1 MRGKHG
7 CWLQIYDRISGR
19 GFALFGV
26 VHPAQLLQECKQE
39 GQGHQEGEHIR
50 DGLADLHAEQPVGAG
65 QDEMSGMKNTPCRQQ
80 ARKVARPDAPTL
92 WKVMLATTMMGCS
105 SMARH
110 W

>member
-1 MRGKHG
+1 MRGG
-7 CWLQIYDRISGR
+7 WLQIYDRSSGR

-26 VHPAQLLQECKQE
+26 IHPAQLLQECKQE

-65 QDEMSGMKNTPCRQQ
+65 QDEDERDEENTPCRQQ

>member
-1 MRGKHG
+1 MRGR
-7 CWLQIYDRISGR
+7 WLQIYDRISGR

-26 VHPAQLLQECKQE
+26 IHPAQLLQKCNQE

-65 QDEMSGMKNTPCRQQ
+65 QDEDER
-80 ARKVARPDAPTL
+80 ARPDAPTL